1 MKGKRVVVL
10 GGGDTGMDCI
20 RTAIRQGA
28 ESVTCTYRRD
38 EQNMPGSRRD
48 YKNSKEEGAEF
59 IFNAQPIEL
68 IGTESVEGVK
78 IVQTRLG
85 KPDARG
91 RRVPEPIPG
100 SEQVIPADAVI
111 IAFGF
116 LPSPAQWFDAHKIGL
131 HTNGRV
137 RVSASKD
144 TPFQTTN
151 PKIFAGGDM
160 VRGSDL
166 VVTAVFEGRE
176 AAKGI
181 LKYLDVA

>member
-1 MKGKRVVVL
+1 MVL
-10 GGGDTGMDCI
+10 GGGDTGMDCN

-38 EQNMPGSRRD
+38 EDNMPGSRRD
-48 YKNSKEEGAEF
+48 YKNSKEEGVEF
-59 IFNAQPIEL
+59 HLQRQPIEI
-68 IGTESVEGVK
+68 IGVG
-78 IVQTRLG
+78 QG
-85 KPDARG
+85 GG
-91 RRVPEPIPG
+91 REDRRRRASASPMRAAGACRRPIPG
-100 SEQVIPADAVI
+100 TEQVIPADAVI

-116 LPSPAQWFDAHKIGL
+116 QPSPP
-131 HTNGRV
+131 RV
-137 RVSASKD
+137 VRPAWQSRCTATAACACPLSQD

-181 LKYLDVA
+181 LRYLDVG